1 MCLLFLSYK
10 STPGCRLILA
20 ANRDEFLDRP
30 TAPLGFLDE
39 KNSIIGGRDLRDGG
53 TWLGLTQAGKI
64 AALTNFRQGGSNRQD
79 RISRG
84 KIVSEFL
91 HSSETPE
98 AFVNSLAINREQY
111 NGFNLICGDEDQLVY
126 YSNKAPGSR
135 ILGAGFYGLSNNIL
149 DVPWPKIV
157 RGKRLLQRYVARP
170 CDKELAKNRPEEI
183 VGTLQDCHVP
193 PDSELPDTGV
203 GLPWERILGS
213 IFIDA
218 PGYGTRSSAVVF
230 MFDDHTIFHEVT
242 YQRKNGVLKDP
253 SWRKMEFELAN

>member
-1 MCLLFLSYK
+1 M
-10 STPGCRLILA
+10 LA

-53 TWLGLTQAGKI
+53 TWLGLTQAGRI
-64 AALTNFRQGGSNRQD
+64 AALTNFRQGGSNRLD

-98 AFVNSLAINREQY
+98 AFVNRLVVNREQY
-111 NGFNLICGDEDQLVY
+111 NGFNLICGDGDQLVY
-126 YSNKAPGSR
+126 YSNKVPGP
-135 ILGAGFYGLSNNIL
+135 LTLEAGFYGLSNNIL
-149 DVPWPKIV
+149 DAPWPKIV
-157 RGKRLLQRYVARP
+157 RGKRFLQQDVLRS
-170 CDKELAKNRPEEI
+170 CDKALAKNRPEGI
-183 VGTLQDCHVP
+183 IASLQDRHVP

-203 GLPWERILGS
+203 GLSWERILGS

-218 PGYGTRSSAVVF
+218 PDYGTRSSAVVF
-230 MFDDHTIFHEVT
+230 MFDDHAVFHEVT
-242 YQRKNGVLKDP
+242 YQRENGALLDL
-253 SWRKMEFELAN
+253 SWRKMEFELAR